1 MTAREL
7 LRRLVPRGA
16 LAAYDAMRGPRPLH
30 PRTCPICSYQGW
42 FTHFGQ
48 PPRVDAQCPR
58 CGSLER
64 HRLFWL
70 WYQRNGMQEPILHFA
85 PEAVLRGRLLQAHAG
100 YRTTDVAMPGVD
112 LTLNIEKIDLPTASV
127 QTILCNHVLEHVDDA
142 KALAELFRILAPGG
156 LLVCSVPI
164 IEGWDVTYEV
174 PAITD
179 PKERLMH
186 YGQDDHVRYYGR
198 DFRDRVRAAGFGIVE
213 FTAEGPDVVT
223 YGLMRGDKQF
233 ICRKP

>member
-1 MTAREL
+1 MPRTAI
-7 LRRLVPRGA
+7 
-16 LAAYDAMRGPRPLH
+16 AAYDAIRGSRPQY
-30 PRTCPICSYQGW
+30 PRTCPICSYRGW
-42 FTHFGQ
+42 FTYYGQ
-48 PPRVDAQCPR
+48 PLRVDARCPT

-70 WYQRNGMQEPILHFA
+70 WYQRHRLQEPILHFA
-85 PEAVLRGRLLQAHAG
+85 PEPVLRDRLGQSHAG
-100 YRTTDVAMPGVD
+100 YRTADLFMAGVD
-112 LTLNIEKIDLPTASV
+112 VKLDIEKIDLSPASV
-127 QTILCNHVLEHVDDA
+127 QTVLCNHVLEHVDDA

-164 IEGWDVTYEV
+164 VEGWEVTYEV
-174 PAITD
+174 AAITGPD
-179 PKERLMH
+179 ERSMH
-186 YGQDDHVRYYGR
+186 YGQADHVRYYGR
-198 DFRDRVRAAGFGIVE
+198 DFRDRVRAAGFELGE